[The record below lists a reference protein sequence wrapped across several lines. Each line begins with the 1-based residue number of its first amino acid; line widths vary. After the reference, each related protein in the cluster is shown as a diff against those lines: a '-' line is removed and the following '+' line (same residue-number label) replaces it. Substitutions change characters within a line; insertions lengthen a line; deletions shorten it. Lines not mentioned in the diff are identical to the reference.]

1 MRFQAYPQYCLTM
14 ITTAFSDGLLFCQ
27 EFFHRF
33 NAKTPM
39 KWEVISLFMGVAV
52 KIPISKIVDIARTY

>member
-1 MRFQAYPQYCLTM
+1 MTEISLAVCQ
-14 ITTAFSDGLLFCQ
+14 GL
-27 EFFHRF
+27 FHRL

-52 KIPISKIVDIARTY
+52 QNLGYYNR